1 MSMYQSVPGEW
12 CTPKG
17 TVNSELLRHLSGCDT
32 NGHVIGDLPMVGMSR
47 NAFNLALLYDQGPIS
62 ARLAYTWRS
71 RYLQAAHAFGTND
84 DFGSGI
90 DHNPASPTYLQPYS
104 ANFSL
109 PTWGGSYGQ
118 LDMGVHYKVTDDL
131 TVAFEG
137 QNLTDALYTQY
148 MEQGIGMKQRSAF
161 YTGPRYTVQ
170 MRYSF

>member
-1 MSMYQSVPGEW
+1 MTILAIKAEIMHRDLHARGIKTLDLADCEAILARIQDEFTRY
-12 CTPKG
+12 
-17 TVNSELLRHLSGCDT
+17 VNTRPL
-32 NGHVIGDLPMVGMSR
+32 
-47 NAFNLALLYDQGPIS
+47 S

-90 DHNPASPTYLQPYS
+90 DHNPASPTYLQTYS

-118 LDMGVHYKVTDDL
+118 LDMGVHYKVTDNL
-131 TVAFEG
+131 TVAVEG
-137 QNLTDALYTQY
+137 QNLTDALYKQY
-148 MEQGIGMKQRSAF
+148 MQQGIGMKERSAF
-161 YTGPRYTVQ
+161 YTGRRYTLQ